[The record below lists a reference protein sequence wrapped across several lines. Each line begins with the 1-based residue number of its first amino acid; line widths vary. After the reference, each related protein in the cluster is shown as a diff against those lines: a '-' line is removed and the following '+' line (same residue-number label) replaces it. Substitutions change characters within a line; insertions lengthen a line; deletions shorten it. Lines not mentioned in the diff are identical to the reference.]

1 MYSDYLS
8 LIVEVSVTVYVF
20 LLGLPILVNQIFLPE
35 DLRRMS
41 KKNYAANLIS
51 QVLALTVLLL
61 AIILV
66 AYPRTLFWLIPFDAG
81 QIPGR
86 EKLIALTRG
95 ALKKGTLTPRL

>member
-41 KKNYAANLIS
+41 KKNYATNLIN
-51 QVLALTVLLL
+51 QLLVLTVLLV

-66 AYPRTLFWLIPFDAG
+66 AYPRTLFWLIPFPEG
-81 QIPGR
+81 QVPGR
-86 EKLIALTRG
+86 EWLITVLF
-95 ALKKGTLTPRL
+95 LL